1 MSKVFKNSYV
11 TIGLMLF
18 ALFFGAGNL
27 IFPAFLGAYSGSNV
41 WLSVLGFCV
50 TGVTLPLL
58 GVVAVSYSGA
68 TDVSDF
74 AGRVSK
80 KFGVVYAVALYLSIG
95 VLFAIPRTG
104 ATSYE
109 VGVEPIFG
117 SSLLVKVIYAVVF
130 FGLTYFLAMNP
141 SKIADRVGK
150 YLTPLLILVL
160 VVLVVASFFK
170 ATPGYGEPLNAAK
183 DAANAFSGGPLV
195 AGLLQGYG
203 TMDTLASLAFAIIVI
218 NAAKFYGSKSEKEV
232 ASVTLKSGVISVV
245 LLALVYIFV
254 ARIGAISQN
263 LFELNDKGLL
273 THAGK
278 VVSGGTILSVTSH
291 YFIGNVGQV
300 VLALVIFLACL
311 TTSTGLVTA
320 CSEYFQRLVPK
331 VSHKVWATIFT
342 LGSTALYFNGLTV
355 IINWSVPVLYLLYPL
370 TIALVFITFL
380 AKTFGDRKEV
390 YLTTTVFTFVPAL
403 YDSVSTFAAM
413 TKWFELPKS
422 LVHFFTK
429 VVPLGSYSMGWVPFA
444 VLGFLVGFVYV
455 KVFKRESSKQL
466 ASASN

>member
-141 SKIADRVGK
+141 SKIADRVGTVS
-150 YLTPLLILVL
+150 YTHLTLP
-160 VVLVVASFFK
+160 
-170 ATPGYGEPLNAAK
+170 
-183 DAANAFSGGPLV
+183 
-195 AGLLQGYG
+195 
-203 TMDTLASLAFAIIVI
+203 
-218 NAAKFYGSKSEKEV
+218 
-232 ASVTLKSGVISVV
+232 
-245 LLALVYIFV
+245 
-254 ARIGAISQN
+254 
-263 LFELNDKGLL
+263 
-273 THAGK
+273 
-278 VVSGGTILSVTSH
+278 
-291 YFIGNVGQV
+291 
-300 VLALVIFLACL
+300 
-311 TTSTGLVTA
+311 TTERV
-320 CSEYFQRLVPK
+320 
-331 VSHKVWATIFT
+331 
-342 LGSTALYFNGLTV
+342 
-355 IINWSVPVLYLLYPL
+355 
-370 TIALVFITFL
+370 
-380 AKTFGDRKEV
+380 
-390 YLTTTVFTFVPAL
+390 
-403 YDSVSTFAAM
+403 
-413 TKWFELPKS
+413 
-422 LVHFFTK
+422 
-429 VVPLGSYSMGWVPFA
+429 
-444 VLGFLVGFVYV
+444 
-455 KVFKRESSKQL
+455 
-466 ASASN
+466 

>member
-218 NAAKFYGSKSEKEV
+218 NAAKF
-232 ASVTLKSGVISVV
+232 SVV

-403 YDSVSTFAAM
+403 YDSVSTFTAM

-422 LVHFFTK
+422 VVHFFTK

-455 KVFKRESSKQL
+455 KVFKKERSKQL
-466 ASASN
+466 VSASN